1 MIQLFYLTLSD
12 NNNEYQPVNI
22 HLTEMLL
29 SMTGFGKSVVETEH
43 KKITV
48 EIKSLNSKQL
58 DMSLRLPSAYREVEL
73 EMRNRL
79 ARRIERGKVEAI
91 VTVENISSEAP
102 TQFNLP
108 LLKAY
113 KKSLEEIAEAIG
125 APQPADWLSLL
136 MRLPDIMKAETPAED
151 GHDESDALIKA
162 VDAATDALVEYR
174 REEGRKLEE
183 FFTKRIRQIESLLT
197 EVPRYENERV
207 SKIRSRIEDNLGKL
221 GQVDI
226 DLGRLEQEMI
236 YYIEKLDINEEKQ
249 RLRQHLTY
257 FMETLDGET
266 GQGKKLGFISQEMGR
281 EINTLGSKSNHA
293 ELQKIVVRMK
303 DELEQI
309 KEQVLNVL

>member
-1 MIQLFYLTLSD
+1 
-12 NNNEYQPVNI
+12 
-22 HLTEMLL
+22 
-29 SMTGFGKSVVETEH
+29 MTGFGKSVVEIKN

-58 DMSLRLPSAYREVEL
+58 DMSLRVPSLYREVEL
-73 EMRNRL
+73 ELRNRL
-79 ARRIERGKVEAI
+79 ARKIERGKIEAVVSAESI
-91 VTVENISSEAP
+91 DNDST

-108 LLKAY
+108 LIKAY
-113 KKSLEEIAEAIG
+113 KQSLEDIAYSLGVA
-125 APQPADWLSLL
+125 APADWLPLL
-136 MRLPDIMKAETPAED
+136 MRLPDIMKAEPSAEAD
-151 GHDESDALIKA
+151 KAETEALMS
-162 VDAATDALVEYR
+162 AAEAAADALVEYR
-174 REEGRKLEE
+174 RAEGRKLEE
-183 FFTKRIRQIESLLT
+183 FFTLRINRIEALLA

-207 SKIRSRIEDNLGKL
+207 SKIRARIEDNLSKL
-221 GQVDI
+221 EQVEV

-249 RLRQHLTY
+249 RLKQHLAY
-257 FMETLDGET
+257 FMETLNGEP

-293 ELQKIVVRMK
+293 ELQRLVVKMK

>member
-1 MIQLFYLTLSD
+1 
-12 NNNEYQPVNI
+12 
-22 HLTEMLL
+22 
-29 SMTGFGKSVVETEH
+29 MTGFGKSVVEIKN

-58 DMSLRLPSAYREVEL
+58 DMSLRVPSLYREVEL
-73 EMRNRL
+73 ELRNRL
-79 ARRIERGKVEAI
+79 ARKIERGKIEAVVSAESI
-91 VTVENISSEAP
+91 DNDST

-108 LLKAY
+108 LIKAY
-113 KKSLEEIAEAIG
+113 KQSLEDIAYSLGVPA
-125 APQPADWLSLL
+125 PADWLPLL
-136 MRLPDIMKAETPAED
+136 MRLPDIMKAEPSAEAD
-151 GHDESDALIKA
+151 KAETEALMSTA
-162 VDAATDALVEYR
+162 EAAADALVEYR
-174 REEGRKLEE
+174 RAEGRKLEE
-183 FFTKRIRQIESLLT
+183 FFTLRINRIEALLA

-207 SKIRSRIEDNLGKL
+207 SKIRARIEDNLSKL
-221 GQVDI
+221 EQVEV

-249 RLRQHLTY
+249 RLKQHLAY
-257 FMETLDGET
+257 FMETLNGEP

-293 ELQKIVVRMK
+293 ELQRLVVKMK

>member
-1 MIQLFYLTLSD
+1 
-12 NNNEYQPVNI
+12 
-22 HLTEMLL
+22 
-29 SMTGFGKSVVETEH
+29 MTGFGKSVVEIKN

-58 DMSLRLPSAYREVEL
+58 DLSLRVPSLYREVEL
-73 EMRNRL
+73 ELRNRL
-79 ARRIERGKVEAI
+79 ARKIERGKIEAVVSAESI
-91 VTVENISSEAP
+91 DNDST

-108 LLKAY
+108 LIKAY
-113 KKSLEEIAEAIG
+113 KQSLEDIAYSLGVA
-125 APQPADWLSLL
+125 APADWLPLL
-136 MRLPDIMKAETPAED
+136 MRLPDIMKAEPSAEAD
-151 GHDESDALIKA
+151 KAETEALMS
-162 VDAATDALVEYR
+162 AAEAAADALVEYR
-174 REEGRKLEE
+174 RAEGRKLEE
-183 FFTKRIRQIESLLT
+183 FFTLRINRIEALLA

-207 SKIRSRIEDNLGKL
+207 SKIRARIEDNLSKL
-221 GQVDI
+221 EQVEV

-249 RLRQHLTY
+249 RLKQHLAY
-257 FMETLDGET
+257 FMETLNGEP

-293 ELQKIVVRMK
+293 ELQRLVVKMK

>member
-1 MIQLFYLTLSD
+1 
-12 NNNEYQPVNI
+12 
-22 HLTEMLL
+22 
-29 SMTGFGKSVVETEH
+29 MTGFGKSVVEIKN

-58 DMSLRLPSAYREVEL
+58 DMSLHVPSLYREVEL
-73 EMRNRL
+73 ELRNRL
-79 ARRIERGKVEAI
+79 ARKIERGKIEAVVSAESI
-91 VTVENISSEAP
+91 DNDST

-108 LLKAY
+108 LIKAY
-113 KKSLEEIAEAIG
+113 KQSLEDIAYSLGVA
-125 APQPADWLSLL
+125 APADWLPLL
-136 MRLPDIMKAETPAED
+136 MRLPDIMKAEPSAEAD
-151 GHDESDALIKA
+151 KAETEALMS
-162 VDAATDALVEYR
+162 AAEAAADALVEYR
-174 REEGRKLEE
+174 RAEGRKLEE
-183 FFTKRIRQIESLLT
+183 FFTLRINRIEALLA

-207 SKIRSRIEDNLGKL
+207 SKIRARIEDNLSKL
-221 GQVDI
+221 EQVEV

-249 RLRQHLTY
+249 RLKQHLAY
-257 FMETLDGET
+257 FMETLNGEP

-293 ELQKIVVRMK
+293 ELQRLVVKMK

>member
-1 MIQLFYLTLSD
+1 
-12 NNNEYQPVNI
+12 
-22 HLTEMLL
+22 
-29 SMTGFGKSVVETEH
+29 MTGFGKSVVEIKN

-58 DMSLRLPSAYREVEL
+58 DMSLRVPSLYREVEL
-73 EMRNRL
+73 ELRNRM
-79 ARRIERGKVEAI
+79 ARKIERGKIEAVVSAESI
-91 VTVENISSEAP
+91 DNDST

-108 LLKAY
+108 LIKAY
-113 KKSLEEIAEAIG
+113 KQSLEDIAYSLGVPA
-125 APQPADWLSLL
+125 PADWLPLL
-136 MRLPDIMKAETPAED
+136 MRLPDIMKAEPSAEAD
-151 GHDESDALIKA
+151 KAETEALMSTA
-162 VDAATDALVEYR
+162 EAAADALVEYR
-174 REEGRKLEE
+174 RAEGRKLEE
-183 FFTKRIRQIESLLT
+183 FFTLRINRIEALLA

-207 SKIRSRIEDNLGKL
+207 SKIRARIEDNLSKL
-221 GQVDI
+221 EQVEV

-249 RLRQHLTY
+249 RLKQHLAY
-257 FMETLDGET
+257 FMETLNGEP

-293 ELQKIVVRMK
+293 ELQRLVVKMK